1 MSSKSQL
8 QGEVGLDAEN
18 PVASPMSHG
27 PYNHDQDMEYKALLS
42 CSGHMGLNK
51 NRFCLVEHFNQLP
64 GANGDV
70 GIAYNRDFE
79 VLGTNADQTD
89 VTFAAEIG
97 GVQMQT
103 DASGASQ
110 VIILPHLNSEQSA
123 WTGVKWGNENQVIW
137 EAVIRTGSSVAAT
150 ITIWAG
156 LKLTNDQ
163 DITADNDQAFFRYDA
178 VTANWEAV
186 WTVGGVADNETDT
199 GVVVEADTNYYF
211 RIEIDSSR
219 IPHFYIDDVEVAT
232 GTALTNDVNLIPYV
246 GVEGNAQTINLVAI
260 AISRMI
266 FENP

>member
-1 MSSKSQL
+1 MATKSQL
-8 QGEVGLDAEN
+8 QGELGLDGNN
-18 PVASPMSHG
+18 PVASPMSVG
-27 PYNHDQDMEYKALLS
+27 PYSHDQDMDYKALLG
-42 CSGHMGLNK
+42 CSGHFKLNK
-51 NRFCLVEHFNQLP
+51 NRFYLVEHFNQLP
-64 GANGDV
+64 GGNGDV
-70 GIAYNRDFE
+70 GIAFNRDFE
-79 VLGTNADQTD
+79 VLGTNADEGD

-97 GVQMQT
+97 AVQMQT

-123 WTGVKWGNENQVIW
+123 WTGVKWGNENRVIW
-137 EAVIRTGSSVAAT
+137 ETVIRTGASVAD
-150 ITIWAG
+150 IIIWAG

-163 DITADNDQAFFRYDA
+163 DITADNDQAFFRFDT

-199 GVVVEADTNYYF
+199 GVVVAASTNYYF

-219 IPHFYIDDVEVAT
+219 IPHFYIDDNEVAT
-232 GTALTNDVNLIPYV
+232 GTALTDDVNLIPYV
-246 GVEGNAQTINLVAI
+246 GVEGNAKTINLVST